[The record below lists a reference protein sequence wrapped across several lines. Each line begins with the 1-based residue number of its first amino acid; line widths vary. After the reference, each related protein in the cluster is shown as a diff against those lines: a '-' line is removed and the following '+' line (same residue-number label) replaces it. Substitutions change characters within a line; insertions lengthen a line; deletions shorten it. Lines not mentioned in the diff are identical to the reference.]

1 MKKTMILLI
10 LLMVCMGKES
20 GKSKPS
26 ISKTKTTKKAKAQP
40 DVGANKQH
48 SKLKKGEKNQI
59 ENY

>member
-1 MKKTMILLI
+1 MILLI